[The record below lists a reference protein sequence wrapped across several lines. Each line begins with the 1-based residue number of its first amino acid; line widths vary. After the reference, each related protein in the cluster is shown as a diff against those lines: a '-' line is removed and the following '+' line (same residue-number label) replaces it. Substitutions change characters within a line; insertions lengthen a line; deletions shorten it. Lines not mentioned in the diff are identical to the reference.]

1 MAKQLLPVFNKLLTS
16 LNNTVQSLNKSK
28 VFAGLMIITLNVAS
42 RFVTIKMSKTMQSYL
57 KFTFS
62 RYVLVFAISWMGTR
76 DIYIALAITVL
87 FVILFEYL
95 LDEESNFYIFSE
107 EFKDYQKSKSEDE
120 EDEKEVTDEDLKKAE
135 KTIERAKK
143 QKNQKLD
150 FQGYNFQ

>member
-1 MAKQLLPVFNKLLTS
+1 MAKQLLPIFNKLLTS

-120 EDEKEVTDEDLKKAE
+120 EDEKEVTDDDLKKAE

-143 QKNQKLD
+143 QKKDKLD

>member
-1 MAKQLLPVFNKLLTS
+1 MAKQLLPVFTKLFTS

-120 EDEKEVTDEDLKKAE
+120 EDEKEVTDDDLKKAE

-143 QKNQKLD
+143 QKKDKLD